1 MSEFSKQ
8 DILKI
13 YKMSDLYLK
22 QKYPNGTTIAEI
34 ITQEDLAFKQ
44 YVKFWSK
51 SVSQGKT
58 RYNRK
63 CERLR
68 VNWFVLES
76 ILKIMKMNK
85 LNNIENLNFCFEN
98 FDQQSNLFTEY
109 LKTEIYKS
117 YLDDLEK

>member
-1 MSEFSKQ
+1 MSNFSKQ

-13 YKMSDLYLK
+13 FKMSDLYLK
-22 QKYPNGTTIAEI
+22 QKYPNGTTVEEI
-34 ITQEDLAFKQ
+34 SMQENLAFKQ
-44 YVKFWSK
+44 YVKFLSK
-51 SVSQGKT
+51 NISLGKT

-63 CERLR
+63 CEQLR

-85 LNNIENLNFCFEN
+85 LNNVENLNFCFEN
-98 FDQQSNLFTEY
+98 FDQQSNLFSEY

>member
-22 QKYPNGTTIAEI
+22 QKYPNGTTIEEI
-34 ITQEDLAFKQ
+34 ITQENLAFKQ
-44 YVKFWSK
+44 YVKFLSK
-51 SVSQGKT
+51 NISLGKT

-63 CERLR
+63 CEQLR

-76 ILKIMKMNK
+76 ILKIMKMNN
-85 LNNIENLNFCFEN
+85 LNNVKDLNFCFEN
-98 FDQQSNLFTEY
+98 FDQQSNLFSEY